1 MKEDDVKAALNAATE
16 RLDPVL
22 NDWGFHFVPDEV
34 QLSHCGFY
42 ASGHYCRDTTRIGI
56 SCRETI
62 DNIYY
67 RHSFITQNRF
77 TRHIE
82 QFTILHDT
90 LMAAL
95 GHAEDCRLVS
105 CDQTPVSV
113 AARDGGDPV
122 DAWLDDLLTIAA
134 RVLRQPSEEFDRVVK
149 RGSRSFSVESD

>member
-1 MKEDDVKAALNAATE
+1 MMTEVDVSSAFNAVLE
-16 RLDPVL
+16 RLNPVL

-34 QLSHCGFY
+34 QWSHCGYY
-42 ASGHYCRDTTRIGI
+42 AAGHYCRDTTHIGI

-67 RHSFITQNRF
+67 RHTFITHNRF

-82 QFTILHDT
+82 QFTIQHDM

-105 CDQTPVSV
+105 CDQTPFTI

-122 DAWLDDLLTIAA
+122 DAWIDDLVSTAKP
-134 RVLRQPSEEFDRVVK
+134 VLCAPSERFNEIVR
-149 RGSRSFSVESD
+149 RGLRGFHVE